1 MTVKEFL
8 IHTYEIVD
16 FGMGK
21 FQTRRPHV
29 MCNDGYT
36 ISIQADEY
44 MYCYPRKNME
54 NGEYTHLELGFPN
67 KKDELIEEYREGN
80 IYPYVPIELVEKLI
94 EKHGGFMKAMTK
106 CESIDMERANNDLL
120 KSATE

>member
-16 FGMGK
+16 LGRGK

-29 MCNDGYT
+29 MCNDG
-36 ISIQADEY
+36 
-44 MYCYPRKNME
+44 
-54 NGEYTHLELGFPN
+54 
-67 KKDELIEEYREGN
+67 LIEEYREGN
-80 IYPYVPIELVEKLI
+80 IYHYVPIELVEKLI
-94 EKHGGFMKAMTK
+94 EKHGGFMKVMTR
-106 CESIDMERANNDLL
+106 CESIDMVRANNDLL